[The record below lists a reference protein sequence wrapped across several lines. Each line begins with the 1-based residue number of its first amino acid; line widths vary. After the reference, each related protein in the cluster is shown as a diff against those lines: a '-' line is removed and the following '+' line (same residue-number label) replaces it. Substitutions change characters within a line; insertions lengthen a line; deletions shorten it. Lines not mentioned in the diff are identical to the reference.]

1 MLLHERLS
9 KYRLI
14 LASQSPRRREL
25 LAGCGLSYE
34 LAPKYEV
41 EECFPDQMP
50 CDEVAEF
57 LSRLK
62 SEKFPRT
69 LSSEEIL
76 LTADTVVVANN
87 QILGKPHSRDEAL
100 QMLGELSGKSHTVI
114 TGVTLRSKE
123 QTRSF
128 SVSSRVKFRNLTEE
142 ETEYYID
149 NFRPYDKAG
158 SYGIQEW
165 IGYVAIESI
174 EGSFFNVMGLPV
186 QRVYVELEKFIEK
199 MR

>member
-1 MLLHERLS
+1 
-9 KYRLI
+9 
-14 LASQSPRRREL
+14 
-25 LAGCGLSYE
+25 
-34 LAPKYEV
+34 
-41 EECFPDQMP
+41 
-50 CDEVAEF
+50 
-57 LSRLK
+57 
-62 SEKFPRT
+62 
-69 LSSEEIL
+69 
-76 LTADTVVVANN
+76 
-87 QILGKPHSRDEAL
+87 
-100 QMLGELSGKSHTVI
+100 MLGELSGKSHTVI